1 MSAPQP
7 GTPRTIY
14 VQWSVDGNHI
24 RKWSWS
30 EFDLA
35 ERLNAETVSVSDPK
49 AQALADALQRA
60 TGFIEALADNDPD
73 EPIADNGM
81 TVLGFLQYE
90 APALIVRFRAAL
102 ADWEGK

>member
-49 AQALADALQRA
+49 AQALADALR
-60 TGFIEALADNDPD
+60 EALEQSFTHYTAR
-73 EPIADNGM
+73 NGRKCSIEGEDGEQC
-81 TVLGFLQYE
+81 LILPFE
-90 APALIVRFRAAL
+90 ATNNLRAAL

>member
-49 AQALADALQRA
+49 AQALADAGRQLLEDLNLIR
-60 TGFIEALADNDPD
+60 FKNCNKSMADF
-73 EPIADNGM
+73 A
-81 TVLGFLQYE
+81 
-90 APALIVRFRAAL
+90 AAL

>member
-49 AQALADALQRA
+49 AQALADALRA
-60 TGFIEALADNDPD
+60 IIHGSTANGLDSFRR
-73 EPIADNGM
+73 PIAS
-81 TVLGFLQYE
+81 VLSQNI
-90 APALIVRFRAAL
+90 ADAQDSL